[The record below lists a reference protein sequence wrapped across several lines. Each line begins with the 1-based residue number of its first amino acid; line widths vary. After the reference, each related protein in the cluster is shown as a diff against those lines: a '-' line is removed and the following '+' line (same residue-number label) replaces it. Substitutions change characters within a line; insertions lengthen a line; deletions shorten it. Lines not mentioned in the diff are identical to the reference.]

1 MAADKSQKILDLVD
15 ELSVVELS
23 ELVKAFEEKYGV
35 SAAPVMVAGWA
46 AAGWDDAWA
55 SDSVKVELTEIGQ
68 QKINV
73 IKAAKDVL
81 GLSLTDAKT
90 LVEKAPVIL
99 KEWVKMEE
107 AETIKAKFTEAG
119 ATISFK

>member
-1 MAADKSQKILDLVD
+1 MADKAQQILDLVD
-15 ELSVVELS
+15 QLSVVELS

-35 SAAPVMVAGWA
+35 SAAPVMMAGWA
-46 AAGWDDAWA
+46 AAGWDEGWA

-73 IKAAKDVL
+73 IKAAKEVL

-99 KEWVKMEE
+99 KEWVKMDE